1 MAVQVTLKQRYQSN
15 TLTSAI
21 NFKAIIG
28 PFNAS
33 AGATAVESIV
43 VAGSSK
49 PFLHLHY
56 YLSPDFFLSLKSI
69 RKADVVSL
77 TRLRLV
83 FVSATREVELPTIR
97 SK

>member
-1 MAVQVTLKQRYQSN
+1 MAVQVALKQPYQSN

-28 PFNAS
+28 PFNAL

-43 VAGSSK
+43 VAGPSK

-56 YLSPDFFLSLKSI
+56 YLSPDFFCPSKALEKLMLSL
-69 RKADVVSL
+69 
-77 TRLRLV
+77 
-83 FVSATREVELPTIR
+83 
-97 SK
+97 